1 MSLTKV
7 SYSMINGAA
16 ANVLDYGADLTGV
29 ASASAALQSAI
40 DSFGGNAGVV
50 YFPNGSYKL
59 TVNVT
64 LPSNITLLSYGAI
77 IVCNGFGFVVGASK
91 SNIVIDGLRFN
102 QAYSTGTP
110 NTIATPSTCTQ
121 ITIQNCLFYG
131 GGFYVLSLSGRS
143 LRVLNNRFTG
153 TPGAAHVATSAGYDV
168 LISGNQFYDILL
180 SYVVLLRNSVGVNVS
195 NNTFDNITNNP
206 ILVDSGAQSVT
217 ITGNVL
223 TATGDSGILCAN
235 DASGAVPTFVT
246 ISNNV
251 VVGSPDT
258 GIGIIYGKNITIT
271 GNVLQNNGRTG
282 TNGFNSQIYLGGNQE
297 DVSVIGNTL
306 NNTTYNP
313 SAIYGIYALYS
324 DTGSETTQSTV
335 LFISGNN
342 YNGFASGRNIY
353 IPVNSGGT
361 VFQPA
366 KIQIVEGAARQY
378 PTNAN
383 INFEAWSST
392 LPDDIAGLTTF
403 TFAGTGATCTKE
415 TSTVVYGNSAKIIGG
430 TGAGIL
436 TATLTALNFFQES
449 CIAEVT
455 VFVKPNSASDS
466 GYVALT
472 ASISGGSPAPSQ
484 KVTFGGDTG
493 DWRAVTLRMVV
504 GVTTNLNIQFVANAG
519 STVFFDESTVSIQL
533 YNN

>member
-16 ANVLDYGADLTGV
+16 ANVLDYGADSTGV

-131 GGFYVLSLSGRS
+131 GGFYVLSLGGRS

-153 TPGAAHVATSAGYDV
+153 TPGAAHIATSSGYDV
-168 LISGNQFYDILL
+168 LISGNQFYDINL
-180 SYVVLLRNSVGVNVS
+180 SYVILLRNGIGMNVS
-195 NNTFDNITNNP
+195 NNTFDNIRNNP
-206 ILVDSGAQSVT
+206 ILCDSGSQNIT

-223 TATGDSGILCAN
+223 TNTGDSGILCAN
-235 DASGAVPTFVT
+235 DASGDVPTFIT

-251 VVGSPDT
+251 ITDCPDT
-258 GIGIIYGKNITIT
+258 GIGILYGKNITIT

-282 TNGFNSQIYLGGNQE
+282 TGGYNSQIYLGGNQQE
-297 DVSVIGNTL
+297 VSVIGNTL
-306 NNTTYNP
+306 TNTSYDPGT
-313 SAIYGIYALYS
+313 IYGIYAIYA
-324 DTGSETTQSTV
+324 DTGSQTIQATQ

-342 YNGFASGRNIY
+342 YNNFNSGRNIY
-353 IPVNSGGT
+353 IPVGAGAT
-361 VFQPA
+361 VWQPS
-366 KIQIVEGAARQY
+366 KIQILEGASRQY
-378 PTNAN
+378 PSNAN
-383 INFEAWSST
+383 LNFDAWAST
-392 LPDDIAGLTTF
+392 YPDNVSGLTTF
-403 TFAGTGATCTKE
+403 SFAGTGATCTKE
-415 TSTVVYGNSAKIIGG
+415 TSTVVYGNSAKIVGG
-430 TGAGIL
+430 SAAGVL

-449 CIAEVT
+449 CVAEVT
-455 VFVKPNSASDS
+455 VFVKANTSSDT
-466 GYVALT
+466 GYVALS

-484 KVTFGGDTG
+484 KILFGGGST
-493 DWRAVTLRMVV
+493 DWQAITLRMVV
-504 GVTTNLNIQFVANAG
+504 GSTTNLNIQFVADAG
-519 STVFFDESTVSIQL
+519 KTVFFDETTVSIQL

>member
-16 ANVLDYGADLTGV
+16 VNVLDYGADSTGTN
-29 ASASAALQSAI
+29 SASAALQSAI
-40 DSFGGNAGVV
+40 DSFSGNAGVV

-131 GGFYVLSLSGRS
+131 GGFYVLSLGGRS

-153 TPGAAHVATSAGYDV
+153 TPGAAHVATSSGYDV
-168 LISGNQFYDILL
+168 LISGNQFYDINL
-180 SYVVLLRNSVGVNVS
+180 SYVILLRNGIGINVS
-195 NNTFDNITNNP
+195 DNTFDNITNNP
-206 ILVDSGAQSVT
+206 ILVDSGAQNVT

-235 DASGAVPTFVT
+235 DASGNVPTFIT

-251 VVGSPDT
+251 ITGSPDT
-258 GIGIIYGKNITIT
+258 GIGVLYGKNITIT

-282 TNGFNSQIYLGGNQE
+282 VNGYNSQIYLGGNQQE
-297 DVSVIGNTL
+297 VSVIGNTL
-306 NNTTYNP
+306 TNTTYSP
-313 SAIYGIYALYS
+313 SAIYGIYALYA
-324 DTGSETTQSTV
+324 DTGAETTQTTQM
-335 LFISGNN
+335 FISGNN
-342 YNGFASGRNIY
+342 YNGFASGRNIF
-353 IPVNSGGT
+353 IPINSGGSSY
-361 VFQPA
+361 QPA

-383 INFEAWSST
+383 LNFEAWAST
-392 LPDDIAGLTTF
+392 YPDNISGLTTF
-403 TFAGTGATCTKE
+403 GFAGTGATCTKE

-430 TGAGIL
+430 SAAGIL
-436 TATLTALNFFQES
+436 TATLTALNFFQTP
-449 CIAEVT
+449 CVVEVT
-455 VFVKPNSASDS
+455 AWVKQNTVSDS
-466 GYVALT
+466 GYVELGAT
-472 ASISGGSPAPSQ
+472 IAGGPAAPSQ
-484 KVTFGGDTG
+484 KVTFATNST
-493 DWRAVTLRMVV
+493 DWFPVTLRMVV
-504 GVTTNLNIQFVANAG
+504 GTTTNLNIKFVANAG
-519 STVFFDESTVSIQL
+519 STVFFDETTVSIQL